1 MHRSYFTIAEI
12 MLVIAVTAIFLSAG
26 RVVVQDRSLTADI
39 RLLMILRAASGAIIG
54 AIIGVGIGLSRR
66 RRIAGAIWGFFGG
79 SLIGGLAATIVSLPQ
94 NIPLA
99 LIGAAVLLLGGVAVR
114 VFSRSTREDSDP

>member
-12 MLVIAVTAIFLSAG
+12 MLVIAVAAIFLSAG
-26 RVVVQDRSLTADI
+26 RVVAQDRSISADI
-39 RLLMILRAASGAIIG
+39 RMLMILRGISGTIIG
-54 AIIGVGIGLSRR
+54 VIIGVGIGLSRR

-79 SLIGGLAATIVSLPQ
+79 GLIGGLAATIISLPQ

-99 LIGAAVLLLGGVAVR
+99 LIGAAVLLLGGIVVR
-114 VFSRSTREDSDP
+114 VFSRSAPKSYEE